1 MRKIITTILAA
12 LFGLYLSRAIYA
24 LAAFILALFMAGCIQ
39 KIEPPAAAE
48 ATRTPPQ
55 AAHVAQATTATRTP
69 PQATEARSVTCS
81 VLTGQAAGTLHVR
94 ACAAVTCAAVG
105 YLAEGETVTIL
116 EAGAWH
122 KVKAGNVTGYVNSE
136 FCK

>member
-48 ATRTPPQ
+48 
-55 AAHVAQATTATRTP
+55 ATRTP